1 MKHIIFFLFTTLSVV
16 ATAQEA
22 TKDSSVIISK
32 NGLFFNVRYQEFAN
46 GESSVVTT
54 LLGDTSAVIGKNSE
68 EIRNKTSS
76 WASDIE
82 YTSSIPQKIN
92 EMIRKEEALK
102 TIVGKSALDALRT
115 ETFSWPDSTYKMKT
129 TSGTFT
135 LKFSTPTVNGVKIL
149 RYKLDTFAVRQAD
162 YLGKAIRFRNFQ
174 NTGRNLYMVQF
185 PSGRWF
191 NSDRT
196 IQFFTQ
202 AQGPGSR
209 AIQPE
214 PVDIILPQQQQ
225 NATPEK
231 DATGKKKKAGKSG
244 KN

>member
-32 NGLFFNVRYQEFAN
+32 NGLFFTVRYQEFAN

-54 LLGDTSAVIGKNSE
+54 LLGDTSAIIGKNSE

-115 ETFSWPDSTYKMKT
+115 ETFSWPDSTYKRKT
-129 TSGTFT
+129 IS
-135 LKFSTPTVNGVKIL
+135 
-149 RYKLDTFAVRQAD
+149 
-162 YLGKAIRFRNFQ
+162 
-174 NTGRNLYMVQF
+174 
-185 PSGRWF
+185 
-191 NSDRT
+191 
-196 IQFFTQ
+196 
-202 AQGPGSR
+202 
-209 AIQPE
+209 
-214 PVDIILPQQQQ
+214 
-225 NATPEK
+225 
-231 DATGKKKKAGKSG
+231 
-244 KN
+244 